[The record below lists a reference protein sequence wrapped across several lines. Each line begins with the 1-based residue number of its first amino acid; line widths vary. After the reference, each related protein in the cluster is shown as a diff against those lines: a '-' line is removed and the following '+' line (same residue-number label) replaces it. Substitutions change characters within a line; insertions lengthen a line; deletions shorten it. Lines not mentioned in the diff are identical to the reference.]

1 MSNSRYGLVV
11 SCNDD
16 IVRFRDP
23 SRSGGPYFE
32 SKNFSEIKLAPGIS
46 PHRFI
51 GITSPDGPPPKVCL
65 PTSPEE
71 RLPTMTIIK
80 LNYIHSNEAKWRR
93 PTVDSTTTHG
103 TGPLPTF
110 ITTDATGRIMEPH
123 DGLLHPTSSWIS
135 IVPRKI
141 DDNEHAERERSL
153 LRTALTDNP
162 EWLIGRQAHK
172 FFPEWMGTCRA
183 EVSGYDSKTKLWT
196 VTYEADGV
204 SEEFDYEDMNKYVID
219 RICGTAPADG
229 GAALKRNAE
238 ASHNGDSV
246 STWGGENP
254 ES

>member
-1 MSNSRYGLVV
+1 
-11 SCNDD
+11 
-16 IVRFRDP
+16 
-23 SRSGGPYFE
+23 
-32 SKNFSEIKLAPGIS
+32 
-46 PHRFI
+46 
-51 GITSPDGPPPKVCL
+51 
-65 PTSPEE
+65 
-71 RLPTMTIIK
+71 MTIIK

-141 DDNEHAERERSL
+141 DDNAHAEHERSL

-183 EVSGYDSKTKLWT
+183 EVTGYDSKTKLWT

-246 STWGGENP
+246 STWGGEISSYDEEP
-254 ES
+254 IVASHRVTQRVLAHLYKVPM

>member
-1 MSNSRYGLVV
+1 MS
-11 SCNDD
+11 
-16 IVRFRDP
+16 
-23 SRSGGPYFE
+23 
-32 SKNFSEIKLAPGIS
+32 
-46 PHRFI
+46 
-51 GITSPDGPPPKVCL
+51 T
-65 PTSPEE
+65 TSPEE

-141 DDNEHAERERSL
+141 DDNEHAEHERSL

-183 EVSGYDSKTKLWT
+183 EVTGYDSKTKLWT

-246 STWGGENP
+246 STYVKFQEQIPKKVHGVLLPPGRTAGVQPSVQERTGSCTLVQP
-254 ES
+254 CLVYLVIHPGSVSRVILLVPGLFTG